1 MLIKRIY
8 ILKGKGCS
16 GILKVKNLEGAYCE
30 IQLNTYN
37 TVGADLCFILKAD
50 EYTFIENLENHSL
63 KRKLHCMNADNI
75 YSAICDRRRGEIVM
89 WAGESLTQ
97 PYFLTE
103 LALKQK
109 YPMIKREEVKSTEIT
124 EPRESIIKEERTLT
138 PTPLLE
144 ETKEEPKEKEEIKN
158 DGEAINKEDVSI
170 HPSIEEKFGIT
181 SLSNEVEG
189 EKSDSKEDESEIPFK
204 LALAMEI
211 LEKYHLV
218 DHNEELELLC
228 NGSKWIIET
237 NKEKD
242 FSLGVLFDSDGTPTH
257 VCYAHKGVKSDP
269 PEFTAEWLSD
279 NDDKG
284 YWVVYEEI
292 NC

>member
-16 GILKVKNLEGAYCE
+16 GTLKVKNLEGAYCE

-37 TVGADLCFILKAD
+37 TKGADLCFILKAD

-63 KRKLHCMNADNI
+63 KRKLRYMNADNI
-75 YSAICDRRRGEIVM
+75 YSAICDRRSGEIVM

-109 YPMIKREEVKSTEIT
+109 YPVIKKEEIKSTEMT
-124 EPRESIIKEERTLT
+124 ESEETIEEEEKTLT

-144 ETKEEPKEKEEIKN
+144 ESKEEPEEKEEIKN
-158 DGEAINKEDVSI
+158 DGEVIDKEEVSV

-181 SLSNEVEG
+181 SLSNEDDD
-189 EKSDSKEDESEIPFK
+189 EKTDAKEEESEIPFK
-204 LALAMEI
+204 LALAKEI

-228 NGSKWIIET
+228 SGSKWIIET

-242 FSLGVLFDSDGTPTH
+242 FSLGVLFNSDGTPTH
-257 VCYAHKGVKSDP
+257 VCYAHKGVKNNP

-279 NDDKG
+279 NNDNG

-292 NC
+292 EC